1 MKFSSQD
8 GQDKFVA
15 NLFKNKRKGVFIDIG
30 AYDGIYYSN
39 TAYFEKYLEWE
50 GICVEPNPQVF
61 EKLKDNRKCKCINC
75 CIYEKQ
81 EILKFV
87 SVSGYG
93 EMLSGLVDFF
103 DEKHLDRIDKTIK
116 EHGGRKII
124 IDISGFPVKDI
135 LEKESITSI
144 DYCNIDVEGGEMS
157 VLNSIDFS
165 KVKIK
170 VFTIENNYRT
180 KMIRNFLYPLGYKL
194 IGKLGADEVYEYQS
208 RRYALMIEW
217 RINNITNYF
226 SLLSKS
232 VKRKFFPNTK

>member
-39 TAYFEKYLEWE
+39 TAYFEKYLEWD
-50 GICVEPNPQVF
+50 GICVEPNPRVF
-61 EKLKDNRKCKCINC
+61 KQLNDNRKCICINC
-75 CIYEKQ
+75 CVNEKK
-81 EILKFV
+81 EILKFL

-93 EMLSGLVDFF
+93 EMLSGLMDFF
-103 DEKHLDRIDKTIK
+103 GEKQLDRIDETIK
-116 EHGGRKII
+116 EHGGNKIVI
-124 IDISGFPVKDI
+124 EIPGFPVKDI
-135 LEKESITSI
+135 LEQQSITSV

-170 VFTIENNYRT
+170 VFTIENNYKT

-194 IGKLGADEVYEYQS
+194 IGKLGADEVYEYHS
-208 RRYALMIEW
+208 RRYDLMIEW
-217 RINNITNYF
+217 RINKIKNYF

-232 VKRKFFPNTK
+232 MKRKILPNIK